1 MTRFG
6 DRRVDPW
13 AWLRDKS
20 DPAVTAYLNAENR
33 YTEAVMKPLAGF
45 RDGLYREILGRILRT
60 RVSANSGDLL
70 GAATTIAQSAGLK
83 GTPVVTRVGRDIL
96 VGVIP
101 GNFNIQF

>member
-1 MTRFG
+1 MAKRVETVSLSNLSKAL
-6 DRRVDPW
+6 DR
-13 AWLRDKS
+13 
-20 DPAVTAYLNAENR
+20 AVALAAKRHDVELSGPNIVLNW
-33 YTEAVMKPLAGF
+33 
-45 RDGLYREILGRILRT
+45 EILGRILRT
-60 RVSANSGDLL
+60 RVTANSGDLL